1 MVKIHTLVF
10 LLFFLTKAIIF
21 FTSLYF
27 VSHHHGLLAS
37 TCKFISFMKS
47 SHVAIFFMF
56 NAVII
61 AILVGSSKPSER
73 DHDQL
78 FSLSVSP
85 PPPPVYEEVD
95 DIGKELANDE
105 SDENDES
112 HGFSLLASL
121 PSLVYEVEDKE
132 EAGNDKAYDEDDDE
146 DRDEYH
152 GFDGY
157 EEDNEGGCSEDE
169 VDSDEDEEKQRDL
182 ERRVQEFID
191 KVYRKWGEELYNER
205 LLCLPAA
212 APESPFSCSS

>member
-1 MVKIHTLVF
+1 
-10 LLFFLTKAIIF
+10 
-21 FTSLYF
+21 
-27 VSHHHGLLAS
+27 
-37 TCKFISFMKS
+37 
-47 SHVAIFFMF
+47 MF

-61 AILVGSSKPSER
+61 AILVGSYKPSER

-78 FSLSVSP
+78 FSLSVSAP
-85 PPPPVYEEVD
+85 PP
-95 DIGKELANDE
+95 
-105 SDENDES
+105 
-112 HGFSLLASL
+112 
-121 PSLVYEVEDKE
+121 VYEVEDKE

-169 VDSDEDEEKQRDL
+169 VDSDEDEEEQRDL

-212 APESPFSCSS
+212 APESHFSCSS